1 MTSPE
6 VDMDSVGEGVGDGD
20 EVGVVRDVGTVATV
34 VSEVDTT
41 NGTAVD
47 PFVAFRSCT
56 FEWELESA

>member
-1 MTSPE
+1 
-6 VDMDSVGEGVGDGD
+6 MDSVGEGVGDGD